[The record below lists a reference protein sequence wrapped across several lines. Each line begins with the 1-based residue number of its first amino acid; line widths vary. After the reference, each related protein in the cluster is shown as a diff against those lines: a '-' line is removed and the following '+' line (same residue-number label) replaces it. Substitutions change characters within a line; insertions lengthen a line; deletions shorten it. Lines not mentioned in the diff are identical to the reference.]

1 MDPIDEQ
8 GLDERRLELRQD
20 AVSAKTRRLLRH
32 KVNQVHDAIKD
43 TLIDYYEDMELNESL
58 TRLHDVLSDWQ
69 RRGGGKGQARSE

>member
-8 GLDERRLELRQD
+8 RLDEHRLELRQE
-20 AVSAKTRRLLRH
+20 AVSAQTRRLLRH

-69 RRGGGKGQARSE
+69 RRGGGKGQARSK